1 MTREI
6 NRKLLDNSLDFNEM
20 IFPLQAIL
28 LDKFEL
34 TDHPSQKKIKR
45 KSIFFLGYFT
55 QKNIFDNAIGGK
67 KEE

>member
-1 MTREI
+1 
-6 NRKLLDNSLDFNEM
+6 M